1 MSTIVRQFMALLKTI
16 IFVPKS

>member
-1 MSTIVRQFMALLKTI
+1 MSIIVRQFMALLKTI